1 MKKTL
6 FINACVRPESRT
18 RMLAQHA
25 LDRMGGE
32 ITEVDLG
39 KENIEPLNG
48 ERLEERNACQKKKD
62 FSHEMFRYA
71 KAFAEADEI
80 LIAAPFWDLAFPA
93 ILRNYIE
100 NICVQGLTFYYTEE
114 GFPASLCRA
123 KKLVYVMTAGG
134 PTEGM
139 DFGFPYVDTLCRVFF
154 GIEETA
160 CFKAIFSTIR
170 SSSSVSVRTL
180 SKENPSSPV
189 SRLIDSVAAVA
200 VSARAI
206 SSTVSP
212 VSRDSSWR
220 LGSRPRLPVRRLRK
234 ICTVL

>member
-1 MKKTL
+1 
-6 FINACVRPESRT
+6 
-18 RMLAQHA
+18 MLAQHA

-39 KENIEPLNG
+39 KENIEPLRL
-48 ERLEERNACQKKKD
+48 ERLELRNALQEERD

-114 GFPASLCRA
+114 GFPVSLCRA

-139 DFGFPYVDTLCRVFF
+139 
-154 GIEETA
+154 EETA
-160 CFKAIFSTIR
+160 CFKAEMLDVIG
-170 SSSSVSVRTL
+170 VDADGAL
-180 SKENPSSPV
+180 QK
-189 SRLIDSVAAVA
+189 AAEEIGH
-200 VSARAI
+200 S
-206 SSTVSP
+206 
-212 VSRDSSWR
+212 DFF
-220 LGSRPRLPVRRLRK
+220 
-234 ICTVL
+234 

>member
-39 KENIEPLNG
+39 KENIEPLRL
-48 ERLEERNACQKKKD
+48 ERLELRNALQEKRD

-114 GFPASLCRA
+114 GFPVSLRHDGRWSDRRHGFRFSVCGYPLQSVLRHQGNCLFQGGDAGRDRRRCGGGFA
-123 KKLVYVMTAGG
+123 KGG
-134 PTEGM
+134 
-139 DFGFPYVDTLCRVFF
+139 R
-154 GIEETA
+154 
-160 CFKAIFSTIR
+160 R
-170 SSSSVSVRTL
+170 
-180 SKENPSSPV
+180 N
-189 SRLIDSVAAVA
+189 
-200 VSARAI
+200 
-206 SSTVSP
+206 
-212 VSRDSSWR
+212 
-220 LGSRPRLPVRRLRK
+220 RPQ
-234 ICTVL
+234 

>member
-39 KENIEPLNG
+39 KENIEPLRL
-48 ERLEERNACQKKKD
+48 ERLELRNALQEKRD

-100 NICVQGLTFYYTEE
+100 NRRRSGQSLQGKEACLRHDGRRSDRRH
-114 GFPASLCRA
+114 GFR
-123 KKLVYVMTAGG
+123 
-134 PTEGM
+134 
-139 DFGFPYVDTLCRVFF
+139 
-154 GIEETA
+154 
-160 CFKAIFSTIR
+160 
-170 SSSSVSVRTL
+170 VSVCGYPL
-180 SKENPSSPV
+180 Q
-189 SRLIDSVAAVA
+189 SVLRHQGNCLFQGGDAG
-200 VSARAI
+200 
-206 SSTVSP
+206 
-212 VSRDSSWR
+212 RDR
-220 LGSRPRLPVRRLRK
+220 RRCGGGFAKGGRRNRPQ
-234 ICTVL
+234 

>member
-39 KENIEPLNG
+39 KENIDPLRL
-48 ERLEERNACQKKKD
+48 ERLELRNALQEKRD

-114 GFPASLCRA
+114 GVPASLCRA

-160 CFKAIFSTIR
+160 CFKAEMLDVIGVDAEGALR
-170 SSSSVSVRTL
+170 RAA
-180 SKENPSSPV
+180 EE
-189 SRLIDSVAAVA
+189 IDHS
-200 VSARAI
+200 
-206 SSTVSP
+206 
-212 VSRDSSWR
+212 DFF
-220 LGSRPRLPVRRLRK
+220 
-234 ICTVL
+234 